1 MAEESLTT
9 YINAA
14 NRFLEARRKADW
26 EMLFAWLRG
35 TSAELL
41 PYEEVRQM
49 LRANTGSER
58 GLQDIPIEAIVGSVS
73 RYTDFTRNFLP
84 RQDQDRSR
92 WVKVKVAM
100 EEFRGL
106 PPIEVYQIGQVY
118 FVKDGN
124 HRVSI
129 AREMGATHIQAY
141 VTEVQSKAPL
151 TPEVR
156 ADDLILKAE
165 YVEFLSRTHLDV
177 LRPEAALSVTAP
189 GMYAVLEEHI
199 QVHRYYMGVES
210 RRAISDNEAVTH
222 WYDTVYQPV
231 SEIIHRLE
239 LLAAFPGRTEADLY
253 LWLTE
258 HREHLRESLGWDI
271 PAAAAAVDL
280 AEQFSPTPRH
290 ILTRMGEKL
299 RELLTPNPLLSGPR
313 PGAWRAARQHAK
325 SLFPRL
331 LVALNGQSSGWVALD
346 QTLEFARREASRLY
360 GLHIVPSEAHKE
372 TRAALDLETTFKA
385 RCAAASVPGELA
397 LEVGDITA
405 TIIAR
410 ARWADLLVVSLDYP
424 PGTGPLAKLQ
434 SGFRELIQRA
444 PIPVLAV
451 SRPIFPLHCLL
462 LAYDA
467 SPKSEEALFVT
478 AYLAARWHV
487 QVNVLTVNADV
498 ASGQQMLEKAQV
510 ALQEYGIH
518 AGGICE
524 TSASVG
530 AAIAIHAEAVQADL
544 VVMGGYTHGAMLE
557 VVLGSAV
564 NDVLRTSRRSV
575 LLCR

>member
-1 MAEESLTT
+1 
-9 YINAA
+9 
-14 NRFLEARRKADW
+14 
-26 EMLFAWLRG
+26 MLFAWLRG

-58 GLQDIPIEAIVGSVS
+58 GLQDIPIAAIVGSVS

-100 EEFRGL
+100 EEFQGL

-141 VTEVQSKAPL
+141 VTEVQSKVPL

-165 YVEFLSRTHLDV
+165 YVDFLSRTHLDV
-177 LRPEAALSVTAP
+177 LRPEASLSVTAP
-189 GMYAVLEEHI
+189 GMYAVLAEHI

-210 RRAISDNEAVTH
+210 QRAISDDEAVTH

-271 PAAAAAVDL
+271 PASSAAVDL

-290 ILTRMGEKL
+290 IITRMGEKL

-313 PGAWRAARQHAK
+313 PGTWRAARQHAER
-325 SLFPRL
+325 LFPRL
-331 LVALNGQSSGWVALD
+331 LVALNGQESGWVALA
-346 QTLEFARREASRLY
+346 QALEFARREGGQVY
-360 GLHIVPSEAHKE
+360 GLHVVHSEAHKE
-372 TRAALDLETTFKA
+372 TQAVITLESAFKQHCDA
-385 RCAAASVPGELA
+385 VGVPGALA
-397 LEVGDITA
+397 LEVGDVTA
-405 TIIAR
+405 AIIAR

-424 PGTGPLAKLQ
+424 PGAGPFAKLQ
-434 SGFRELIQRA
+434 SGFRELILRA

-451 SRPIFPLHCLL
+451 PCPLFPLNRLL

-467 SPKSEEALFVT
+467 SPKSQEALFVT
-478 AYLAARWHV
+478 AYLASRWNV
-487 QVNVLTVNADV
+487 QVTVLTVNPDAT
-498 ASGQQMLEKAQV
+498 AGQRTLDT
-510 ALQEYGIH
+510 ALAALREYGVC
-518 AGGICE
+518 ADGICE
-524 TSASVG
+524 PSAAPG
-530 AAIAIHAEAVQADL
+530 AAIVVYLETIQADL
-544 VVMGGYTHGAMLE
+544 VVMGGYAHNAMLE
-557 VVLGSAV
+557 VVFGSAV
-564 NDVLRTSRRSV
+564 NDVLRNRRAV
-575 LLCR
+575 LCCR